1 MARQLAL
8 QIMTSS
14 YNFSDPRFTLNQ
26 ISILTILIQQF
37 LALLPSLSINFLA
50 YILSSTQ
57 LYITGRTLDMQY
69 CKTTRLKALS
79 FHLQGLEAKQ
89 PFIAFGSN
97 VRISANI
104 DIGKAPGEVPPQ
116 LKHTQENSF
125 MESEYTDVHAVCAA
139 KLHACAH
146 VYR

>member
-1 MARQLAL
+1 
-8 QIMTSS
+8 
-14 YNFSDPRFTLNQ
+14 
-26 ISILTILIQQF
+26 
-37 LALLPSLSINFLA
+37 
-50 YILSSTQ
+50 
-57 LYITGRTLDMQY
+57 MQY

-125 MESEYTDVHAVCAA
+125 MESEYTAVCAA
-139 KLHACAH
+139 KLTHAH
-146 VYR
+146 VYIDEL